1 VGGDLDFHV
10 FMTGGEEMSVDQKI
24 SGLFGIKAKEVAGK
38 SFPLSQAPNQK
49 LLKVVQIRGDHDLCA
64 RVAAMGIQLGSLMKV
79 RRIGSGSSSS
89 CLARVSRSKHIISL
103 CGEITEKIR
112 VIHK

>member
-1 VGGDLDFHV
+1 MML
-10 FMTGGEEMSVDQKI
+10 VDQKI
-24 SGLFGIKAKEVAGK
+24 SGLFGIRAKEVAGK

-49 LLKVVQIRGDHDLCA
+49 LLKVVQIRGDQDLCA
-64 RVAAMGIQLGSLMKV
+64 RIAAMGIQLGSLMKV
-79 RRIGSGSSSS
+79 RRIGSSSS

-103 CGEITEKIR
+103 CGEITDKIR

>member
-1 VGGDLDFHV
+1 
-10 FMTGGEEMSVDQKI
+10 MSSGGEEMSVDQKM
-24 SGLFGIKAKEVAGK
+24 SGLFGIRASEAGGK

-49 LLKVVQIRGDHDLCA
+49 LLKVVQIRGDNDLCA

-79 RRIGSGSSSS
+79 RRIGSSSS

-112 VIHK
+112 VVHK